1 MVEEKTKVESECGLS
16 GLSNRFWTRLLTF
29 PIIRRIFQSSVQS
42 LVETSNHSS
51 SCSADSPINRPIVS
65 AGFCIFQDS
74 RNQKKKSNLSWRFA
88 RSCSSESLSFPQSG
102 CPYLHSTLESP
113 RHTFSHRLGKKHDS
127 YKARCASNINLAGI

>member
-51 SCSADSPINRPIVS
+51 SCSAESPINRPIVS

-74 RNQKKKSNLSWRFA
+74 RNQKKNQTCRGGLREAVRMNLSLF
-88 RSCSSESLSFPQSG
+88 
-102 CPYLHSTLESP
+102 H
-113 RHTFSHRLGKKHDS
+113 
-127 YKARCASNINLAGI
+127 KAGVRIYTPHWKAPATPFHVD